1 MIAKVTAPD
10 LAQDVLGAEALLVR
24 HEEHCAEIDTRADAF
39 AQFSHTGHK
48 LIAEGHFLANEI
60 LEKISILEQRKQ
72 LLSDTWARRK
82 AIYEQN
88 LDTQVLCCLIQTVR
102 MLCHEHIVLT
112 RTCYCR
118 CSSVRPTCWR
128 TGSYPVNLCYMMGSS
143 GRQLHMSRI

>member
-10 LAQDVLGAEALLVR
+10 LAQDVPGAEALLVR

-48 LIAEGHFLANEI
+48 LIAGGHFLANEI

-88 LDTQVLCCLIQTVR
+88 LDTQVLCCLIRTV
-102 MLCHEHIVLT
+102 ESAV
-112 RTCYCR
+112 
-118 CSSVRPTCWR
+118 P
-128 TGSYPVNLCYMMGSS
+128 
-143 GRQLHMSRI
+143 

>member
-10 LAQDVLGAEALLVR
+10 LAQDVPGAEALLVR

-39 AQFSHTGHK
+39 AQFSQTGHK

-72 LLSDTWARRK
+72 LLNDTWARRK

-88 LDTQVLCCLIQTVR
+88 LDTQVPHYPIQSV
-102 MLCHEHIVLT
+102 MVQYHVHIVFT
-112 RTCYCR
+112 RTG
-118 CSSVRPTCWR
+118 VV
-128 TGSYPVNLCYMMGSS
+128 TGV
-143 GRQLHMSRI
+143 QA